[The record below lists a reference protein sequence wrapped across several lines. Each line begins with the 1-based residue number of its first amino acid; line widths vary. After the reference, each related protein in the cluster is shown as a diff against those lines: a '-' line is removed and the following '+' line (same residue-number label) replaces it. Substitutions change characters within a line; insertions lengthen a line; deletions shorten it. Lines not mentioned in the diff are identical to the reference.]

1 MKDYII
7 ITPKEWGPL
16 FWNFLHSIPN
26 NLTKD
31 NACYFNAMFKK
42 LSYVIPCNVCKEH
55 YDKFRDENKLEMRN
69 ITKIKM
75 KKWILQLHNSVNLKL
90 GKKEFTLKESNK
102 VHKKINDTKFL
113 NLLNYIIKK
122 ALQDKISVFRFLNF
136 MVFFEV
142 ISEIYPNKKIRERFK
157 DINKLEISDIKEL
170 DNWFK
175 NCLKYRKEYFGD

>member
-1 MKDYII
+1 
-7 ITPKEWGPL
+7 
-16 FWNFLHSIPN
+16 
-26 NLTKD
+26 
-31 NACYFNAMFKK
+31 
-42 LSYVIPCNVCKEH
+42 
-55 YDKFRDENKLEMRN
+55 
-69 ITKIKM
+69 M

-90 GKKEFTLKESNK
+90 GKKEFTFQESNK

-142 ISEIYPNKKIRERFK
+142 ISDIYPNKKIRERFK